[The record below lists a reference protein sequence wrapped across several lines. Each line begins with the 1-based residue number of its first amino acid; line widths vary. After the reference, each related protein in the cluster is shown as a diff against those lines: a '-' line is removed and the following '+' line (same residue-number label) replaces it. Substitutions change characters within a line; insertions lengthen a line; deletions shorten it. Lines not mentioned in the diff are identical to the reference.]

1 MVKELF
7 IVLVFTREDEFDC
20 VLENALFESRLAAE
34 TAIGWAIGDDVAREW
49 AYDYRIFTVRPDR
62 AFAFAGKQAATD

>member
-1 MVKELF
+1 MKELF

-20 VLENALFESRLAAE
+20 ILENALFESRLAAE
-34 TAIGWAIGDDVAREW
+34 TAIDWAVRDDVAREW

-62 AFAFAGKQAATD
+62 AFAFASKQAATD